1 MVISLSTS
9 IVPQWQVDP
18 SNSDSYSTLMST
30 KELVAEAIALPLSE
44 RISLAQILWQSID
57 TDVTEADDQ
66 NSMRNAIRR
75 DRELESG
82 EVIGRTHEEVMEAAR
97 KAIGCA

>member
-1 MVISLSTS
+1 
-9 IVPQWQVDP
+9 
-18 SNSDSYSTLMST
+18 MST

-44 RISLAQILWQSID
+44 RVLLAQTLWQSID
-57 TDVTEADDQ
+57 ADHADVSEKEAL
-66 NSMRNAIRR
+66 REAIRR

-82 EVIGRTHEEVMEAAR
+82 AVTGRSHEEVMQAAR